1 MITIYKQLPSILL
14 KITVKTLSA
23 NTMNKLQRINLVL
36 IKIHRVQ
43 RKSRIVR
50 LMKPSLNSNSFKTI
64 QVT

>member
-43 RKSRIVR
+43 MKSRTIR
-50 LMKPSLNSNSFKTI
+50 LIKPSLNSNGFKI
-64 QVT
+64 VRVT

>member
-14 KITVKTLSA
+14 KITVKTLPA

-43 RKSRIVR
+43 SKSRTVR
-50 LMKPSLNSNSFKTI
+50 LIKPSLNSNSFKTVR
-64 QVT
+64 VT

>member
-43 RKSRIVR
+43 RKSRTVR
-50 LMKPSLNSNSFKTI
+50 LIKPSLNSNSFKI
-64 QVT
+64 VRVT